1 MIYTTGRSKGVIEIT
16 ARKVMKKSTE
26 RDSSQFKLN
35 NIVISEDLNSRKGIY
50 KILKKDE
57 CFSKTT
63 KIISSLKKQKRKE
76 EKAEKVKIYEK
87 FIIRVVN
94 RQRKIFIID
103 SDDDGENKDHGED
116 DSDNNVS
123 KIVDKKVKSISGRSQ
138 RNQKARKLFI
148 RYKQTSQSGLARLDA
163 QI

>member
-94 RQRKIFIID
+94 R
-103 SDDDGENKDHGED
+103 
-116 DSDNNVS
+116 
-123 KIVDKKVKSISGRSQ
+123 
-138 RNQKARKLFI
+138 
-148 RYKQTSQSGLARLDA
+148 
-163 QI
+163 